1 MNNIPYS
8 IILPTEYGNMIVNR
22 NDINQ
27 TNTLLKTKRAVDH
40 EKISFAIK
48 VCENSPNNSIA
59 LDIGANFGTY
69 SLALAKTLGNK
80 NGKVYSFEAQ
90 RIIYYML
97 CGSVSLNSIEN
108 CMVLNTCVGNS
119 NEAIDIP
126 NFDYSQQLN
135 FGSIEFGTSHQSEQ
149 LSQQRRQAVEKISQI
164 KIDDLHLSNLVYA
177 KVDVEGMELDVL
189 NGAIETIRTNLP
201 IFQIEILKSSV
212 TTITNFMSHFGYKF
226 YQWDGDLICIPP
238 HLINVYNFDQI

>member
-48 VCENSPNNSIA
+48 VCENSPQNSIA

-69 SLALAKTLGNK
+69 SLALAKSLKTK

-108 CMVLNTCVGNS
+108 CIILNTCVGNS
-119 NEAIDIP
+119 NVAVDIP

-135 FGSIEFGTSHQSEQ
+135 FGSIEFGASHQSEQ
-149 LSQQRRQAVEKISQI
+149 LSQQRQQAQEKVSQI
-164 KIDDLHLSNLVYA
+164 RIDDLQLSNIVYA
-177 KVDVEGMELDVL
+177 KIDVEGMELDVL
-189 NGAIETIRTNLP
+189 SGASETIRNNLP
-201 IFQIEILKSSV
+201 VFQIEILKSSV
-212 TTITNFMSHFGYKF
+212 STITSFMSQYDYKF

-238 HLINVYNFDQI
+238 QLTKTYNFD